1 MYVDKMKSSYLKL
14 KQLALSELIFMLLV
28 GVFFGIL
35 GNMVERPF
43 IGIVCGTLI
52 IALFAS
58 YTLIL
63 KTNEGVWSGL
73 FAGILI
79 GIVAIVISELIGGS
93 TNSFVDSLL
102 FSIVRGLILGAI
114 AGALT
119 RVQSEENDSFLT
131 KLFLFFGSI
140 FLVALLGVG
149 VGLIIGVILGL
160 MTNSQWWWVI
170 TAVLGGT
177 VGGYLIS
184 VKQKPLLT
192 IIISLLS
199 AMFTIVLVWQ
209 NGILSGMFV
218 GLLSGAIAPMLL
230 VAFIGAFGG
239 LAARGPVAMVV
250 ELIEAPQEML
260 SQGAATFL
268 LPAMVLGLII
278 GTTTGGMLG
287 LLILPTVLGIF
298 GIFLGALDEI
308 ERNPLKHISIQTFI
322 NRIIIGTEKWPFQK
336 PGSLLFQRQHR
347 AQTLMG
353 ILVSLIIGIGGG
365 YAGIFIINGV
375 IKFIH
380 GGGFL

>member
-1 MYVDKMKSSYLKL
+1 MKSSYLKL
-14 KQLALSELIFMLLV
+14 KQLALSELIFMLLI

-35 GNMVERPF
+35 GSVVERPF
-43 IGIVCGTLI
+43 IGIVCGTLV

-58 YTLIL
+58 FTLIL

-73 FAGILI
+73 FTGILI
-79 GIVAIVISELIGGS
+79 GIVAIVISRLIGGN
-93 TNSFVDSLL
+93 TDSFVDSFL
-102 FSIVRGLILGAI
+102 FGIVRGLLLGAI

-149 VGLIIGVILGL
+149 VGLIIGLILGL

-199 AMFTIVLVWQ
+199 AVLTIVVIWQ
-209 NGILSGMFV
+209 NGILAGIII

-230 VAFIGAFGG
+230 VAFIGAYGG
-239 LAARGPVAMVV
+239 LTARGPVAMVV
-250 ELIEAPQEML
+250 ESIEAPQEML
-260 SQGAATFL
+260 SQGAAPFL

-278 GTTTGGMLG
+278 GTTTGGVLS
-287 LLILPTVLGIF
+287 LLILPTILGIF
-298 GIFLGALDEI
+298 GIFLGAFDEL
-308 ERNPLKHISIQTFI
+308 ERNPSKHISTQSFI
-322 NRIIIGTEKWPFQK
+322 DRIIIGTEKWPFQK
-336 PGSLLFQRQHR
+336 TGSLLFQQQHR
-347 AQTLMG
+347 TQTLIG

-365 YAGIFIINGV
+365 YAGIFIINSV
-375 IKFIH
+375 ITFIH
-380 GGGFL
+380 EGGFL